1 MTPEAFVHN
10 LGRHRTTAIVRTT
23 DTELAAAAMAA
34 AIAGGVRIVEF
45 TLTTPGAYELITE
58 MSSKGDDVIVGAGT
72 VLEVAQLE
80 RAVEAGASF
89 VVSPVFDPVIVRAAV
104 EVGIAVL
111 PGVCTPTEMLAAHRA
126 GAPLLKLFPAPA
138 GGPSWLASVLAP
150 LPMLRVV
157 PTNGVT
163 TGNIGEWLDAGAWA
177 VGLVADLF
185 RPAWLADRDMEA
197 ITAQAR
203 AFRAVANAKGPHPR
217 C

>member
-10 LGRHRTTAIVRTT
+10 LGRHRTTAIIRATES
-23 DTELAAAAMAA
+23 ELAAAAMAA
-34 AIAGGVRIVEF
+34 AIAGGIRIVEF

-58 MSSKGDDVIVGAGT
+58 FSRTAGDIVVGAGT
-72 VLEVAQLE
+72 VLDATQVE

-89 VVSPVFDPVIVRAAV
+89 LVSPVFDPAIVRAASEAGV
-104 EVGIAVL
+104 AII

-138 GGPSWLASVLAP
+138 GGPTWLASVLAP

-163 TGNIGEWLDAGAWA
+163 VDNVGEWLDAGAWA

-185 RPAWLADRDMEA
+185 RPAWLAARDFDA
-197 ITAQAR
+197 ITAHAR
-203 AFRAVANAKGPHPR
+203 AVRSAVSARGPHPR
-217 C
+217 S